1 MTASGIARFSLFFLL
16 ACNFIMQSGR
26 CATLSVGHNQLY
38 KLPSDAAAVARD
50 GDRVEIEPGEYF
62 DCAVWRANNLLI
74 EGTAPGVVITDKTC
88 IGKGIFIVAG
98 NNTTVRNLTL
108 TRARVADMNG
118 AGIRLD
124 GGDLL
129 VDGVRFIDNQDGI
142 LGGGLVP
149 DTSVIII
156 NSYFEKNGYCGEG
169 GGGCAHAIYVNN
181 VNLLRVTKST
191 FINTQMGHSI
201 KSRALRTE
209 ITGCDISDGPEGT
222 SSFLID
228 VPNGGTLIVRD
239 STLEKGP
246 KSQNHNAAIEIGV
259 EGVTHPTPEI
269 LIFNNTLH
277 NDGDYQTTLLMN
289 ATATPALLKGN
300 QLLGRVTA
308 LKGDGRVE

>member
-1 MTASGIARFSLFFLL
+1 MNGSSIVRFSLFLL
-16 ACNFIMQSGR
+16 STFTFVTQSGT
-26 CATLSVGHNQLY
+26 CATLLVGQNQLY
-38 KLPSDAAAVARD
+38 KAPSDAAAVAHD
-50 GDRVEIEPGEYF
+50 GDRIEIEPGQYF
-62 DCAVWRANNLLI
+62 DCTVWRTNNLLI
-74 EGTAPGVVITDKTC
+74 EGTAAGVIITDKTC
-88 IGKGIFIVAG
+88 MGKVIFVVAG
-98 NNTTVRNLTL
+98 NNTTIRNLTL

-142 LGGGLVP
+142 LGGGFVP
-149 DTSVIII
+149 ETTVTII

-169 GGGCAHAIYVNN
+169 VGCAHAIYVNN

-209 ITGCDISDGPEGT
+209 IIGCNISDGPEGT

-239 STLEKGP
+239 NTLEKGP
-246 KSQNHNAAIEIGV
+246 KSQNHSAAIEIGA

-269 LIFNNTLH
+269 EISNNTLR

-289 ATATPALLKGN
+289 VTATPALLKGN
-300 QLLGRVTA
+300 QLSGHVTA
-308 LKGDGRVE
+308 LRGDGRVE